1 MRLLVSSHEMIYQLA
16 RLLCVVQERYFWIH
30 NPEWERAV
38 FLFFMIF
45 SRFSYFSILFANIYT
60 KAMSEN
66 QERPATAS
74 DVKVEEK
81 ENQTQG
87 K

>member
-1 MRLLVSSHEMIYQLA
+1 
-16 RLLCVVQERYFWIH
+16 
-30 NPEWERAV
+30 
-38 FLFFMIF
+38 MIF